1 MIRNELQKI
10 LNIISDKTESNPSSG
25 IMDSAVIG
33 ESGLPESEARKYI
46 NELAG
51 LELIT
56 VGIKFS
62 GANFRML
69 SITNKGIE
77 ELQNQEDR

>member
-62 GANFRML
+62 GADFRMN
-69 SITNKGIE
+69 TNKGIE

>member
-33 ESGLPESEARKYI
+33 ERDFQSQKHGNTL
-46 NELAG
+46 
-51 LELIT
+51 
-56 VGIKFS
+56 
-62 GANFRML
+62 
-69 SITNKGIE
+69 TN
-77 ELQNQEDR
+77 